1 MTIDADSLRVRLGNI
16 AESVL
21 SDVDLTDCITS
32 SFATA
37 SKKVGATDSASFNT
51 VAEQQAYDADDVFDD
66 DDTAKIGDITDVI
79 WHPGGVIVDGGW
91 GPSLPISGERDI
103 TDDLL
108 ITQIEDS
115 VVRDC
120 AERSKG
126 LWHIVG
132 DELWLDPT
140 PGGVY
145 PVRVFHKRIY
155 DADTVP
161 TDLEE
166 GVYLLAM
173 ACALTKLAIQNIG
186 GVVKVNDGSQVVE
199 LDGGKSYMALA
210 TEFRKR
216 FNSGDF

>member
-1 MTIDADSLRVRLGNI
+1 MTIDADSLRVRMGNI
-16 AESVL
+16 AETLL
-21 SDVDLTDCITS
+21 SDADLTDCITS

-37 SKKVGATDSASFNT
+37 SKKVGAVASVSFNT
-51 VAEQQAYDADDVFDD
+51 VAEQQAYDEADVFDEE
-66 DDTAKIGDITDVI
+66 AGKIGDITEVL

-91 GPSLPISGERDI
+91 GPSIPVSAERDI

-108 ITQIEDS
+108 ITQIQDS
-115 VVRDC
+115 VLRES
-120 AERSKG
+120 AERSLG
-126 LWHIVG
+126 LWHVVG

-140 PGGVY
+140 PGGIY
-145 PVRVFHKRIY
+145 PVRVFYKRIY
-155 DADTVP
+155 TAATVP

-173 ACALTKLAIQNIG
+173 ACALTKLAIQNIS

-210 TEFRKR
+210 SELRKR
-216 FNSGDF
+216 FNSGDY